1 MKADTDL
8 SVPLVDLGYQHRLI
22 ADDLAREWQD
32 IIDSNGFIGGSLV
45 TRFEDA
51 FARSCD
57 VPHCIGVANGTD
69 AIELCLR
76 AAGVG
81 PGDEVI
87 LPTNSFVATAFAAI
101 RSGAHPVLVDVDD
114 LTLLVDPDDVARVVS
129 EKTRA
134 VIPVHLFGQL
144 APVELVKEVI
154 GPHITMIEDA
164 AQAQGATRFG
174 QAAGSFGEAA
184 AMSFYPSKNLGAYG
198 DAGCVLTRSAEF
210 ARRVRELRNH
220 GGESKNVHTSVG
232 FNSRLDPL
240 QAAVLVTKLR
250 HLVQWNEERRAAAAL
265 YDELLEPYPE
275 VRHVPTLTENEHVWY
290 VYVVRVNDRDAVLDK
305 LNRSGIG
312 AAVHYPTPIHLLEPF
327 KALGYCEGDLPTAEA
342 AANEVLSLPLSPG
355 ITAQQQQRVV
365 AELARCLV

>member
-1 MKADTDL
+1 VKADIDL
-8 SVPLVDLGYQHRLI
+8 RVPLVDLAYQHRVI
-22 ADDLAREWQD
+22 ADDLAREWQE
-32 IIDSNGFIGGSLV
+32 IIDSNGYIGGRV
-45 TRFEDA
+45 VARFEGA
-51 FARSCD
+51 FARFSD
-57 VPHCIGVANGTD
+57 VPHCVGVANGTD

-87 LPTNSFVATAFAAI
+87 LPTNSYVATAFAVV
-101 RSGAHPVLVDVDD
+101 RSGAQPVMVDVDD
-114 LTLLVDPDDVARVVS
+114 RTLLVDPDDVGRALT

-134 VIPVHLFGQL
+134 AIPVHLFGQL
-144 APVELVKEVI
+144 APTELVQEI
-154 GPHITMIEDA
+154 AGPHITMIEDA

-198 DAGCVLTRSAEF
+198 DAGCVLTRSGEF
-210 ARRVRELRNH
+210 ARRIRELRNH

-232 FNSRLDPL
+232 FNSRLDPF
-240 QAAVLVTKLR
+240 QAAVLMSKLR
-250 HLVQWNEERRAAAAL
+250 HLVEWNDQRRAAAVL

-275 VRHVPTLTENEHVWY
+275 VRHVPALASNEHVWY
-290 VYVVRVNDRDAVLDK
+290 VYVVRVKDRDRVLEQ
-305 LNRSGIG
+305 LNGSGIG

-327 KALGYCEGDLPTAEA
+327 RALGYCEGDLPNAEA

-355 ITAQQQQRVV
+355 ITEEQQQRVV
-365 AELARCLV
+365 AELARALG